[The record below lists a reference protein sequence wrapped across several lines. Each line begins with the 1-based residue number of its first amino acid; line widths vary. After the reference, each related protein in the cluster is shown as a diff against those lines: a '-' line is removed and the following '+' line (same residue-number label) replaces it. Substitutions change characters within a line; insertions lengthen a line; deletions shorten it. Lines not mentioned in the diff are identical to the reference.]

1 MSEELL
7 KAIEDFKFEDANPDP
22 MWRIHYDPNN
32 NGFITQITIASAST
46 STDPYIEVDEMT
58 GKNFVA
64 GRLYQ
69 REYHVIDGKL
79 ERRKMI
85 LDVFEASDKKV
96 NQISID
102 DEITPGTYF
111 ITVKG
116 DADLIIDTIA
126 VTQDNLQSETERIK
140 EYLENN
146 DCFKDL

>member
-7 KAIEDFKFEDANPDP
+7 KAVEDFKFEDTNLDP

-46 STDPYIEVDEMT
+46 STNPYIEVDEMT

-69 REYHVIDGKL
+69 REYHVIEGKL

-126 VTQDNLQSETERIK
+126 VTQDNLQSESERIK

-146 DCFKDL
+146 DCFKDQ

>member
-7 KAIEDFKFEDANPDP
+7 KAIEDFKFEDTNLDP

-96 NQISID
+96 NQISMD

-146 DCFKDL
+146 DCFKDQ

>member
-7 KAIEDFKFEDANPDP
+7 KAVEDFKFEDANSDP

-69 REYHVIDGKL
+69 REYHVIEGKL

-85 LDVFEASDKKV
+85 LDVFEASDKKG

-126 VTQDNLQSETERIK
+126 VTQDNLQSESERIK

-146 DCFKDL
+146 DCFKDQ

>member
-7 KAIEDFKFEDANPDP
+7 KAIEDFKFEDINLDP

-102 DEITPGTYF
+102 DEITTGTYF

>member
-22 MWRIHYDPNN
+22 VWRIHYDPNN

-46 STDPYIEVDEMT
+46 STNPYIEVDEMT

>member
-7 KAIEDFKFEDANPDP
+7 KAVNEFKWSEEADTDI
-22 MWRIHYDPNN
+22 WRIHYDPNN

-69 REYHVIDGKL
+69 REYHVIEGKL

-126 VTQDNLQSETERIK
+126 VTQDNLQSESERIK

-146 DCFKDL
+146 DCFKDQ